1 MMQFNPIAFL
11 CDDLDVQ
18 MTVPDSTK
26 PDFGL
31 QALLE
36 RCSEK
41 VYHMYNLLRPSRPEM
56 SSIAVCGGIS
66 EGEAGPDFYAFDV
79 YVFTGGGGFFLPAD
93 EAAALFSTAG
103 LLQAR
108 SLFDGMWDGCLFR
121 DEPTAT

>member
-41 VYHMYNLLRPSRPEM
+41 VYHVYNLLRPSRPET

-66 EGEAGPDFYAFDV
+66 EGEAGLDFYAFDV
-79 YVFTGGGGFFLPAD
+79 YVFTGEGGFFLPAD
-93 EAAALFSTAG
+93 EVAALFSTAG
-103 LLQAR
+103 ILQAR